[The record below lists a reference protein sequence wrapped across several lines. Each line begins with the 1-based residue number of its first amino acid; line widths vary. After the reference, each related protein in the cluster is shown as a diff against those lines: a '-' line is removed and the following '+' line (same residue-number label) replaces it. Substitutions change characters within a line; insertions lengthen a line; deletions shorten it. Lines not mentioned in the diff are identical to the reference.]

1 MGRSGIHAPPLI
13 TFRRM
18 ARSRPFARSPCLRL
32 VCALVLDGALPPP
45 GSLAAPPRPPALPSP
60 PCGLSLRSCAALVG
74 SFKLRGGLVGPVGR
88 VARVARSLSLAL
100 LRVGRESFSRP
111 CPRASCRGWVCGL
124 CPPPRFARPP
134 RFRLPARAR
143 RLSALPPCPII
154 RARGAAQG
162 LHERAFARPLR
173 LSAPRV
179 LGTYGGGGGGVR
191 RVFSYF
197 T

>member
-1 MGRSGIHAPPLI
+1 MRWFRS
-13 TFRRM
+13 
-18 ARSRPFARSPCLRL
+18 ARSRPP
-32 VCALVLDGALPPP
+32 VPLPPP
-45 GSLAAPPRPPALPSP
+45 RAPLRSLLPPAARRFAPAPRCRFFLT
-60 PCGLSLRSCAALVG
+60 A
-74 SFKLRGGLVGPVGR
+74 GGLVGPVGR

-100 LRVGRESFSRP
+100 LRVGRENFSRP
-111 CPRASCRGWVCGL
+111 CPRASCRGCVCGL

-179 LGTYGGGGGGVR
+179 SGTYGGGGGGVR